1 MPRHRGVRLLFFA
14 CHAKIA
20 SMRYLPLTLAPLLF
34 LTACSGEDRTAGG
47 TTAGEAR
54 ALEDAAEMLD
64 DRRLPPGSVPSGAA
78 AAPAKPPA
86 AAATSPAPAPSPAA
100 KPNG

>member
-1 MPRHRGVRLLFFA
+1 LFSGA
-14 CHAKIA
+14 RVKIA
-20 SMRYLPLTLAPLLF
+20 GMRYLPLTLAPLLI

-64 DRRLPPGSVPSGAA
+64 DRRLPAGSVPSGAA
-78 AAPAKPPA
+78 AAPASPA
-86 AAATSPAPAPSPAA
+86 AAPATATAPAPSPAA
-100 KPNG
+100 KPSG